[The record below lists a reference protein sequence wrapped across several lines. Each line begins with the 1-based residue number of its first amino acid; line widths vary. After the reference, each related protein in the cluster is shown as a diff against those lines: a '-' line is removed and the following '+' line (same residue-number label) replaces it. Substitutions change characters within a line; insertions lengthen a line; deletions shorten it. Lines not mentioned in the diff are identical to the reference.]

1 MEKWVLFTGDDKVK
15 HAIIKNWLWASERMF
30 YLGPQLPKERE
41 AVGLFPRVS
50 FRSCLRRQKSGK
62 VKMRYLE
69 DIKRIFAY
77 SVTDFGMGSLSK
89 SINWLSS
96 LNWFTY
102 LEGKVIYFVHVQI
115 GDNYG

>member
-1 MEKWVLFTGDDKVK
+1 
-15 HAIIKNWLWASERMF
+15 MF
-30 YLGPQLPKERE
+30 YLGPQLPSERE

-62 VKMRYLE
+62 VKIQYLE
-69 DIKRIFAY
+69 NIKRIFAY

-102 LEGKVIYFVHVQI
+102 LEGEVIFFVHVQI